1 MESDAIKLIT
11 GNPKKAINALMVP
24 ILISTVLNLFSNI
37 VDALWV
43 VGLGPDAV
51 AALGFNTPLF
61 LILTGVGVG
70 IGAGANSLISRYIGA
85 KDHDSANNAAIHS
98 VFISIIITVI
108 TTVLLLIFLK
118 PMLILLGAEN
128 VLDYAVSYGMWVS
141 IGAFA
146 TLMANIFAGIFRAEG
161 AIKRATY
168 PLMAAA
174 VLNMLLDP
182 VLIYTLNF
190 GVAGAAIATQGAQ
203 ALALIVMAYW
213 MFIKK
218 DTYFDFSLK
227 KYYRKLQI
235 YKDILAVGLPASV
248 EQVLIAVLTFVSN
261 WVVVVI
267 AGTDAVACYTIAWR
281 VVALLMVPAISIG
294 VASVTVTGVNFGAK
308 NFTNLKIGQRYALKL
323 GCIIMFS
330 IFALLN
336 IFAGPIAI
344 GFTYDPSS
352 AHLTPLV
359 TEMLRMISFFLL
371 PLPFGILASN
381 VFQGMGKGLTAL
393 AVTFSRT
400 GFSIL
405 FTLILVFGFAWN
417 LFGVYIG
424 LDVGTILGCAIGF
437 IYLEYTIKKLNN

>member
-227 KYYRKLQI
+227 K
-235 YKDILAVGLPASV
+235 IL
-248 EQVLIAVLTFVSN
+248 
-261 WVVVVI
+261 
-267 AGTDAVACYTIAWR
+267 
-281 VVALLMVPAISIG
+281 
-294 VASVTVTGVNFGAK
+294 
-308 NFTNLKIGQRYALKL
+308 
-323 GCIIMFS
+323 
-330 IFALLN
+330 
-336 IFAGPIAI
+336 
-344 GFTYDPSS
+344 
-352 AHLTPLV
+352 
-359 TEMLRMISFFLL
+359 
-371 PLPFGILASN
+371 
-381 VFQGMGKGLTAL
+381 
-393 AVTFSRT
+393 
-400 GFSIL
+400 
-405 FTLILVFGFAWN
+405 
-417 LFGVYIG
+417 
-424 LDVGTILGCAIGF
+424 
-437 IYLEYTIKKLNN
+437 